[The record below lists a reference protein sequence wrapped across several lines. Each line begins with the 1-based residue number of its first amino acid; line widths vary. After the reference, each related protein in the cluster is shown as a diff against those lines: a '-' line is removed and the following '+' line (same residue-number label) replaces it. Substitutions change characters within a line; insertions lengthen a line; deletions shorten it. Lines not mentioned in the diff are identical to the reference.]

1 MVSTPATVPSAFSIT
16 SATSLSTR
24 SGLAPGYTVTTMR
37 YGVLISGSR
46 LVCMWLRATKPS
58 SSTMTTPTR
67 TVNGFLTLNFS
78 ISSYHF
84 SCSPLRVRRSKY
96 FPLYSYYT
104 QGGGACKG
112 RPCFFR
118 GNVVKYPFDYG
129 ILKQRMDQQAL
140 FAARFKRYKKQQSRE
155 CYEKSHFGPF

>member
-58 SSTMTTPTR
+58 SSTMITPTR
-67 TVNGFLTLNFS
+67 TVNGFVTLNFS
-78 ISSYHF
+78 MSSYHF
-84 SCSPLRVRRSKY
+84 FCSPLRVRAGVNISLCTPIIHKAVGLAR
-96 FPLYSYYT
+96 
-104 QGGGACKG
+104 GG
-112 RPCFFR
+112 PVFF
-118 GNVVKYPFDYG
+118 VE
-129 ILKQRMDQQAL
+129 MW
-140 FAARFKRYKKQQSRE
+140 
-155 CYEKSHFGPF
+155 